1 MFKSYLRS
9 EFTLYCHFHDLSKS
23 ASYTAQNYIT
33 SLIQSEKFGEMRF
46 LRKDRNFMAVGFQE
60 NSKTVEFRRTG
71 EKIGF
76 IDFWELLGFN
86 GGIRII
92 VKDSGFTLTQLKS
105 LFKQT
110 ADSEQST
117 QRTLLNKRG
126 PIDFGKL
133 MKNHLS

>member
-1 MFKSYLRS
+1 
-9 EFTLYCHFHDLSKS
+9 LSKS

-33 SLIQSEKFGEMRF
+33 YLIQWEKFREIRF
-46 LRKDRNFMAVGFQE
+46 LREDKNYMWVGFHK
-60 NSKTVEFRRTG
+60 KTAIQGNLG
-71 EKIGF
+71 ELVKKIGF

-92 VKDSGFTLTQLKS
+92 FKDSGFTLTQLKS
-105 LFKQT
+105 LFKQK

-133 MKNHLS
+133 LKNHHS